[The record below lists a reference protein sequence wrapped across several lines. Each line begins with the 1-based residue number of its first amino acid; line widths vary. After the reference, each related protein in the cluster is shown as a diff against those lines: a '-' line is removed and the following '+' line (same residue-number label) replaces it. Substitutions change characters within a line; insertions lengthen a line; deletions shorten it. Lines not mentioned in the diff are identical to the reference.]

1 MVRQVRSSVFET
13 NSSSTHSI
21 TIGTG
26 EWKIPGHKVVVTFG
40 EFGWEIETYTDFYSR
55 LEYAAT
61 FAVNYSDDYINL
73 SLLNEVLEENFD
85 EVLYNV
91 YEEYYNYD
99 EFLEKVENEDFEF
112 GDLGYIDHQSIDDA
126 AEIFYTKS
134 NLENF
139 LFCTDSYFKTDND
152 NH

>member
-1 MVRQVRSSVFET
+1 MKQIRIGTFET

-21 TIGTG
+21 TIGSG
-26 EWKIPGHKVVVTFG
+26 EWEIPGHKVVVTFG
-40 EFGWEIETYTDFYSR
+40 EFGWEIETYTDFWSR

-61 FAVNYSDDYINL
+61 YAANYDNGNSLD
-73 SLLNEVLEENFD
+73 LLNEVLEENFD
-85 EVLYNV
+85 EILYNV
-91 YEEYYNYD
+91 DEEYYTYD
-99 EFLEKVENEDFEF
+99 EFLEKWKNEDFEF

-134 NLENF
+134 NLEDF